1 MVAARAMVLSAIAD
15 IEHGICRPRTAARRS
30 ARSAAPA
37 RSHRQPQQTDQH
49 DSHNRDLQ
57 CRRGHELSFIRMSGN
72 TRHCAPQKRPAS
84 AAIGR
89 QIWRFRSLIIQAE
102 CGTLA
107 AQTALFAMFAVLE
120 KGEAMKKTL
129 MALAA
134 VSTLAVSAV
143 VAPAPAHAQ
152 RGVGAAIAGGLIG
165 GAIVGG
171 ALAGPGY
178 TVPAIM
184 VRAMAITAARPM
196 SLIPVGC
203 YLAAAAVLGR
213 LWLAGAQRKGLRL
226 RPFTFIK
233 STPAFPETPRF
244 RERTP
249 LA

>member
-1 MVAARAMVLSAIAD
+1 MV
-15 IEHGICRPRTAARRS
+15 
-30 ARSAAPA
+30 
-37 RSHRQPQQTDQH
+37 
-49 DSHNRDLQ
+49 
-57 CRRGHELSFIRMSGN
+57 
-72 TRHCAPQKRPAS
+72 
-84 AAIGR
+84 GR

-178 TVPAIM
+178 YGPGYGYYGGPAY
-184 VRAMAITAARPM
+184 VVDP
-196 SLIPVGC
+196 GC
-203 YLAAAAVLGR
+203 Y
-213 LWLAGAQRKGLRL
+213 WQRQ
-226 RPFTFIK
+226 
-233 STPAFPETPRF
+233 RF
-244 RERTP
+244 WDGYGWRVRSVRVCG
-249 LA
+249 